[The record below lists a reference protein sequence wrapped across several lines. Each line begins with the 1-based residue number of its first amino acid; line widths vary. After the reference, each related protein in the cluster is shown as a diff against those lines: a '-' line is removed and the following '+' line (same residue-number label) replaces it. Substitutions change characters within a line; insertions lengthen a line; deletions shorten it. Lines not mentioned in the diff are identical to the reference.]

1 MLWQQPCFLM
11 LFTSLIQKPKMKE
24 TENIFLSLINQH
36 KAIIHKVSK
45 MYMNDAEQ
53 QRDLFQEIVMQL
65 WKAYPTFKGN
75 SKFST
80 WMYRVALN
88 TALVYFKKDHRKV
101 DKTPL
106 NENIDVI
113 DTDDS
118 EAKEERLAYL
128 YKAVQ
133 ELNAVEK
140 ALIFLFLEN
149 QSHREIA
156 LNLGISEV
164 NARVKLNRTKEKL
177 QFIIKKNGYEF

>member
-1 MLWQQPCFLM
+1 
-11 LFTSLIQKPKMKE
+11 MKE
-24 TENIFLSLINQH
+24 TETTFLTLINQH

-45 MYMNDAEQ
+45 MYMNDAEL

-65 WKAYPTFKGN
+65 WKAYPSFKGN

-88 TALVYFKKDHRKV
+88 TALVYFKKDNRKV

-106 NENIDVI
+106 DENIDIV
-113 DTDDS
+113 DVNES
-118 EAKEERLAYL
+118 ELKEEKLAYL

-156 LNLGISEV
+156 ENLGITEV

>member
-1 MLWQQPCFLM
+1 
-11 LFTSLIQKPKMKE
+11 
-24 TENIFLSLINQH
+24 
-36 KAIIHKVSK
+36 
-45 MYMNDAEQ
+45 MYMNDVEQ

-65 WKAYPTFKGN
+65 WKAYPTFKGK

-88 TALVYFKKDHRKV
+88 TALVYFKKDNRKV
-101 DKTPL
+101 DKIPL
-106 NENIDVI
+106 DENIDLIDVI
-113 DTDDS
+113 
-118 EAKEERLAYL
+118 ENELKEEKLAYL

-133 ELNAVEK
+133 ELNSVEK

-156 LNLGISEV
+156 ENLGISEI

>member
-1 MLWQQPCFLM
+1 
-11 LFTSLIQKPKMKE
+11 MKE
-24 TENIFLSLINQH
+24 TESTFLFLINQH

-45 MYMNDAEQ
+45 MYMDYAEQ
-53 QRDLFQEIVMQL
+53 QRDLFQEIVLQL

-88 TALVYFKKDHRKV
+88 TALVYFKKDNRKI

-106 NENIDVI
+106 DENIDVI
-113 DTDDS
+113 DVNES
-118 EAKEERLAYL
+118 ELKEEKLAYL
-128 YKAVQ
+128 YKAVK
-133 ELNAVEK
+133 ELNMVEK

-156 LNLGISEV
+156 ENLGISEA

-177 QFIIKKNGYEF
+177 QLIIKKNGYEF

>member
-1 MLWQQPCFLM
+1 
-11 LFTSLIQKPKMKE
+11 MKE
-24 TENIFLSLINQH
+24 TESTFLFLINQH

-45 MYMNDAEQ
+45 MYMDYAEQ
-53 QRDLFQEIVMQL
+53 QRDLFQEIVLQL

-88 TALVYFKKDHRKV
+88 TALVYFKKDNRKI

-106 NENIDVI
+106 DENIDVI
-113 DTDDS
+113 DVNES
-118 EAKEERLAYL
+118 ELKEEKLAYL
-128 YKAVQ
+128 YKAVK
-133 ELNAVEK
+133 ELNMVEK

-149 QSHREIA
+149 QSHKEIA
-156 LNLGISEV
+156 ENLGISEV

>member
-1 MLWQQPCFLM
+1 
-11 LFTSLIQKPKMKE
+11 MKE
-24 TENIFLSLINQH
+24 SETIFLTLINQH
-36 KAIIHKVSK
+36 KAIIHKISK
-45 MYMNDAEQ
+45 MYMNDAEE

-65 WKAYPTFKGN
+65 WKAYPSFKGN

-80 WMYRVALN
+80 WMYRVSLN
-88 TALVYFKKDHRKV
+88 TALIYFKKDSRKV

-106 NENIDVI
+106 DENIDII
-113 DTDDS
+113 DINES
-118 EAKEERLAYL
+118 ESKEEKLAYL
-128 YKAVQ
+128 YKAVH
-133 ELNAVEK
+133 ELNTVER

-156 LNLGISEV
+156 ENLGISEV

>member
-1 MLWQQPCFLM
+1 
-11 LFTSLIQKPKMKE
+11 MKE
-24 TENIFLSLINQH
+24 TENIFLTLINQH

-45 MYMNDAEQ
+45 MYMDDAEQ

-65 WKAYPTFKGN
+65 WKAYPSFKGK

-88 TALVYFKKDHRKV
+88 TALVYFKKDSRKV

-106 NENIDVI
+106 DENIDVI
-113 DTDDS
+113 DVDEN
-118 EAKEERLAYL
+118 EAKEEKLAYL

-149 QSHREIA
+149 QSHKEIA
-156 LNLGISEV
+156 ESLGISEV

>member
-1 MLWQQPCFLM
+1 
-11 LFTSLIQKPKMKE
+11 MKE
-24 TENIFLSLINQH
+24 TETIFLSLINQH
-36 KAIIHKVSK
+36 QEIIHKISK
-45 MYMNDAEQ
+45 MYMKEAEN
-53 QRDLFQEIVMQL
+53 QRDLFQEIIVQL
-65 WKAYPTFKGN
+65 WKAYPTFKGK

-88 TALVYFKKDHRKV
+88 TALVYFKKENRKV
-101 DKTPL
+101 DQALLDDNL
-106 NENIDVI
+106 NIADVN
-113 DTDDS
+113 DGES
-118 EAKEERLAYL
+118 EEEKLDYL

-156 LNLGISEV
+156 ENLGISEI

-177 QFIIKKNGYEF
+177 QIIIKKNGYEF